1 MTARDE
7 FLRGLEA
14 AGGWADGDWEVPEPA
29 EPDESPRT
37 HPTCTCTPQE
47 TPS

>member
-14 AGGWADGDWEVPEPA
+14 AGGWADGDPEEWWLA
-29 EPDESPRT
+29 EPDDVPRT
-37 HPTCTCTPQE
+37 HPTCTPE
-47 TPS
+47 EAS